1 MSAQSNIDTV
11 RQTYAAMANGDAA
24 QAMANFADTVALI
37 EPESLPYGG
46 TYRGLGE
53 VGAAIGT
60 ISQHV
65 DLARLKVG
73 RVLADDDAA
82 VAYVTATWR
91 TPDGTNQEIPMREC
105 YVFRDSKIVEM
116 KVFYWDVAALVS
128 T

>member
-11 RQTYAAMANGDAA
+11 RGVYAAMADGDPAA
-24 QAMANFADTVALI
+24 VMAHFHDTMVLI

-46 TYRGLGE
+46 TYKGLGE

-60 ISQHV
+60 IAQYV
-65 DLARLKVG
+65 DLAGLKVG
-73 RVLADDDAA
+73 RVLADDETA

-91 TPDGTNQEIPMREC
+91 NPDGTTQEIPMREC
-105 YVFRDSKIVEM
+105 YQFSDSKISEM
-116 KVFYWDVAALVS
+116 RVFYWDVATLVS

>member
-11 RQTYAAMANGDAA
+11 RQVYAAMADGDAA
-24 QAMANFADTVALI
+24 AAMANFHETMVLI

-46 TYRGLGE
+46 TYKGLGE

-60 ISQHV
+60 IAQYV
-65 DLARLKVG
+65 DLAGLKVS
-73 RVLADDDAA
+73 RVLADDDTA

-91 TPDGTNQEIPMREC
+91 NPDGTTQEIPMREC
-105 YVFRDSKIVEM
+105 YQFSDSKISEM
-116 KVFYWDVAALVS
+116 RVFYWDVATLVS

>member
-1 MSAQSNIDTV
+1 MSAQSNIDMV
-11 RQTYAAMANGDAA
+11 RQTYAAMADGDPA
-24 QAMANFADTVALI
+24 QAMANFDEAMVLI

-46 TYRGLGE
+46 TYQGLAE
-53 VGAAIGT
+53 VGTAISA
-60 ISQHV
+60 ISKYV

-73 RVLADDDAA
+73 RVLADDDTA

-91 TPDGTNQEIPMREC
+91 NPDGTTHEMSMREC
-105 YVFRDSKIVEM
+105 YRFRHSKIIEM

>member
-24 QAMANFADTVALI
+24 RAMANFAETMVLI

-46 TYRGLGE
+46 TYKGLGE
-53 VGAAIGT
+53 VAAAIDA
-60 ISQHV
+60 ISKHV
-65 DLARLKVG
+65 DLARMKVG
-73 RVLADDDAA
+73 RVVADDDIA

-91 TPDGTNQEIPMREC
+91 NPDGTTQEIPVREC
-105 YVFRDSKIVEM
+105 YLFRDSKIVEM

>member
-11 RQTYAAMANGDAA
+11 RRVYAAMAEVDAA
-24 QAMANFADTVALI
+24 AAMANFHDTMVLI

-46 TYRGLGE
+46 SYKGLGE

-60 ISQHV
+60 IAQYV
-65 DLARLKVG
+65 DLAGLQVG
-73 RVLADDDAA
+73 RVLADDDSA

-91 TPDGTNQEIPMREC
+91 NPDGTTQEIPMREC
-105 YVFRDSKIVEM
+105 YQFSDSKISEM
-116 KVFYWDVAALVS
+116 RVFYWDVAALVS